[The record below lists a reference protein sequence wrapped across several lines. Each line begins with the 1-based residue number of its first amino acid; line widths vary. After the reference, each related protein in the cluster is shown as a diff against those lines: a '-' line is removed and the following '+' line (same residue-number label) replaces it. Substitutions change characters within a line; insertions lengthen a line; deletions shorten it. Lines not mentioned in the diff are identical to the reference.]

1 MNKDVYIFVNPWSRG
16 TAAPCR
22 GQSGHVPRLQEILV
36 SWLPPDRRFS
46 VFPNNCERCRDG
58 HETFQAETE
67 TRPETHRSETRNET
81 ETLGILSETR
91 PRRDVEGP
99 RRDRDRDVPDTE
111 TLAET
116 CGFENH

>member
-1 MNKDVYIFVNPWSRG
+1 MAD
-16 TAAPCR
+16 
-22 GQSGHVPRLQEILV
+22 
-36 SWLPPDRRFS
+36 
-46 VFPNNCERCRDG
+46 RDG

-67 TRPETHRSETRNET
+67 TRPETHRSET

-99 RRDRDRDVPDTE
+99 RRDRDRDVAATE

-116 CGFENH
+116 YDENH